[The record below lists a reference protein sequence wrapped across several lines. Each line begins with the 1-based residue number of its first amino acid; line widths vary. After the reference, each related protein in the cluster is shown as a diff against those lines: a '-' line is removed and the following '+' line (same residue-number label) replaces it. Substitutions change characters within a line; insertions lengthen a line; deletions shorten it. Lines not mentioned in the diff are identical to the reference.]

1 MPPYHIGIKMHDL
14 QPVGYP
20 IPFVMATLN
29 LLEWK
34 GCWSGWWSMGWG
46 LSYTG
51 FVSWMKF
58 LRYIHITFFQLNLSN
73 FMWFLLLVSQFLC
86 VCECVFSHNIS
97 VLIFRFCD
105 FFGRGCWNLKLS
117 HFISELFL
125 LIIFHFSTF
134 VCLFV
139 ISTFNS

>member
-1 MPPYHIGIKMHDL
+1 MHDL

-20 IPFVMATLN
+20 IPFVIATLN

-34 GCWSGWWSMGWG
+34 GCWSGWWSMGWRH
-46 LSYTG
+46 SYTG

-58 LRYIHITFFQLNLSN
+58 LRYIHITFFPANLSN

-86 VCECVFSHNIS
+86 VWVCVFSHNIS

-105 FFGRGCWNLKLS
+105 FFSDGGVEIYNFRISFQNFFCSLF
-117 HFISELFL
+117 FIFQHL
-125 LIIFHFSTF
+125 F

>member
-1 MPPYHIGIKMHDL
+1 MHDL

-34 GCWSGWWSMGWG
+34 GCWSGWWSMGWRH
-46 LSYTG
+46 SYTG

-86 VCECVFSHNIS
+86 VWVCVFSHNIS

-105 FFGRGCWNLKLS
+105 FFFRTGVLK
-117 HFISELFL
+117 FKTFA
-125 LIIFHFSTF
+125 FHFRTFFAHYFSFFNICLF
-134 VCLFV
+134 VCLWLV
-139 ISTFNS
+139 LLTVKNN

>member
-34 GCWSGWWSMGWG
+34 GCWWSMGWG
-46 LSYTG
+46 HSYTG

-58 LRYIHITFFQLNLSN
+58 LRYIHITFFPAK
-73 FMWFLLLVSQFLC
+73 LVQFH
-86 VCECVFSHNIS
+86 VIFTVSFPVSVSVFSHNIS

-105 FFGRGCWNLKLS
+105 FFRTGVLK
-117 HFISELFL
+117 FKTFA
-125 LIIFHFSTF
+125 FHFRTF
-134 VCLFV
+134 FAHYFSFFNICLFV
-139 ISTFNS
+139 CD

>member
-1 MPPYHIGIKMHDL
+1 MHDL

-20 IPFVMATLN
+20 IPFVIATLN

-34 GCWSGWWSMGWG
+34 GCWSGWWSMGWRH
-46 LSYTG
+46 SDTG

-58 LRYIHITFFQLNLSN
+58 LRYIHITFFPAKLVQ
-73 FMWFLLLVSQFLC
+73 FHVIFTVVSQFLC
-86 VCECVFSHNIS
+86 VWVCVFSHNIS

-105 FFGRGCWNLKLS
+105 FFFGRGCWNLKLS

-139 ISTFNS
+139 CLWLVLLTVKNN